1 MTRGI
6 GGTGLGLYICR
17 ELVHRLDGRIWVE
30 SNNGKG
36 SSFFV
41 QIPTAKARA
50 GKARAA
56 A

>member
-1 MTRGI
+1 M
-6 GGTGLGLYICR
+6 
-17 ELVHRLDGRIWVE
+17 DGRIWFV

-41 QIPTAKARA
+41 QIPIAKARA
-50 GKARAA
+50 DKARAA